1 MKQLR
6 TLAVAAALAGAILGP
21 ASTARAETIRD
32 GVMGFSIAFPGD
44 ADREELEEDLP
55 DWVHRVTAWEQHD
68 ERGYYNILVVQTL
81 PDNYAYND
89 VAAVLRDARGECV
102 VGAEVVEEK
111 RLDIAGGLGT
121 EVLTRRSEFSGVI
134 YDLVRLV
141 VKKNKFYCVRG
152 TYREG
157 DKGGRARSFVRS
169 LQVF

>member
-68 ERGYYNILVVQTL
+68 ERGTG
-81 PDNYAYND
+81 P
-89 VAAVLRDARGECV
+89 E
-102 VGAEVVEEK
+102 
-111 RLDIAGGLGT
+111 
-121 EVLTRRSEFSGVI
+121 RREDRHVPASGVFGGCAAG
-134 YDLVRLV
+134 YPVR
-141 VKKNKFYCVRG
+141 R
-152 TYREG
+152 
-157 DKGGRARSFVRS
+157 
-169 LQVF
+169 